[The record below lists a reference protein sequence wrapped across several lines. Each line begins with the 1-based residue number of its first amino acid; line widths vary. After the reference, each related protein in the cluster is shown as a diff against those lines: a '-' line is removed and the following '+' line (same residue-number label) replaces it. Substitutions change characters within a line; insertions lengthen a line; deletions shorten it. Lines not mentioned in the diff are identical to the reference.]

1 MSKLTLFYFSYYDN
15 EVEVYNLFFVFFFNA
30 AIVTMKSESVSCS
43 VMCDSLIHPWTVACQ
58 APLSI
63 EFSRQEYLSG

>member
-15 EVEVYNLFFVFFFNA
+15 EVDVYNLFFVFFFNA

-43 VMCDSLIHPWTVACQ
+43 VMSDSLQPHG
-58 APLSI
+58 L
-63 EFSRQEYLSG
+63 